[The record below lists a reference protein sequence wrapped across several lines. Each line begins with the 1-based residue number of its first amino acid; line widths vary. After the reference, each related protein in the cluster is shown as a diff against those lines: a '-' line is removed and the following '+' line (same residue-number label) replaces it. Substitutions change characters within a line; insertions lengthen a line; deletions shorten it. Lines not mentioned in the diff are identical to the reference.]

1 MKIARW
7 VGVGALLGGMVL
19 VLPGPAA
26 AELTGDCTASGSFV
40 EGTEADGPFT
50 VDATEIGTTVVVV
63 PRSDTVD
70 WQAAVIGP
78 SGEREISGF
87 VAVDLPWPFGGW
99 TIDSWDG
106 TATATENSGSE
117 EYDLG
122 SLVPAGVE
130 IRVYGEHN
138 DEGASCTGE
147 VFVEIEGGPF
157 DSPLTYAMLVL
168 TALAV
173 VGLLF
178 AMRPRFTRVG

>member
-7 VGVGALLGGMVL
+7 IGVGALLGGLVL

-63 PRSDTVD
+63 PRSDTVN
-70 WQAAVIGP
+70 WQGAVIGP

-106 TATATENSGSE
+106 TTAATESSGSE

-138 DEGASCTGE
+138 DQGASCSGE

-157 DSPLTYAMLVL
+157 DSPVTYAAL
-168 TALAV
+168 TLTVVSA
-173 VGLLF
+173 VGLAF